1 MKMKK
6 YFNLLTALLII
17 GFVSCNNQKSD
28 KNSEI
33 SKIKELE
40 TQIYNESTNSINK
53 KAVTDLLDAY
63 SNFVKNF
70 ANDSLAP
77 EYLFKAGEIAM
88 NTHMGTQSVFYFNKL
103 QNNYPTYK
111 KIPYC
116 IFLQAFVY
124 DSQLKK
130 YDKAKEYYNLFI
142 TKYPNNELVKD
153 AKASIKNL
161 GKSLDEIIKEFENKK
176 GDKK

>member
-1 MKMKK
+1 MKK
-6 YFNLLTALLII
+6 YINLFFVLLLISMI
-17 GFVSCNNQKSD
+17 SCKSE
-28 KNSEI
+28 KSVKETEI
-33 SKIKELE
+33 SKIKGLE
-40 TQIYNESTNSINK
+40 SQIYNDSTHSINHK
-53 KAVTDLLDAY
+53 VVIKLIDAY
-63 SNFVKNF
+63 SHYASEFSD
-70 ANDSLAP
+70 DSLAP
-77 EYLFKAGEIAM
+77 KYLFKAGEIAM

-153 AKASIKNL
+153 AKISIKNL
-161 GKSLDEIIKEFENKK
+161 GKSLDEIVKEFEEKK
-176 GDKK
+176 AEKK